1 MQNECVICFNNI
13 DNAKECIS
21 IYNFHQECNCFYN
34 VHGICL
40 IKWIKKHNSCIHCH
54 KPLSYTIKNK
64 SDASNMISETNSL
77 VIIPHQPFQSQQ
89 SSKID
94 IFKCCN
100 IL

>member
-1 MQNECVICFNNI
+1 MQNDCVICFNDI

-77 VIIPHQPFQSQQ
+77 VIIPHQPFQSQR